1 MKNNLLILLEQTKVL
16 EKERLLQSGDIH
28 QVSFGKREIVHLV
41 GEACTYF
48 EIIASGQVVV
58 ERIDEAGNLLTIST
72 LTKGDILGANLV
84 FSSAPFFPMTVTA
97 TEETHIY
104 RLSKAAVKT
113 LCTNDEA
120 ILDAVLTTLSNRS
133 LYLGDFIKRL
143 SKRSIRDQLNDY
155 IHQQYKLQNQN
166 PIKLPASKTY
176 LAGQFGI
183 ARTSLSRELQKMK
196 EDGLIDF
203 TATTITL
210 LEKNFDNFT

>member
-1 MKNNLLILLEQTKVL
+1 MKNNLLTLLEQTQTP
-16 EKERLLQSGDIH
+16 EKDKLLQSGDIH
-28 QVSFGKREIVHLV
+28 QVSFGKREIVHLE
-41 GEACTYF
+41 GEHCLYF
-48 EIIASGQVVV
+48 EIISSGQVVV

-97 TEETHIY
+97 TEETQLY
-104 RLSKAAVKT
+104 RLSKLAVKI
-113 LCTNDEA
+113 LCTKDEP

-143 SKRSIRDQLNDY
+143 SKRSIREQLSDY
-155 IHQQYKLQNQN
+155 IHQQYKLQKQN
-166 PIKLPASKTY
+166 PIKLAASKTY

-210 LEKNFDNFT
+210 LDLTP